1 MTTQNGWTKYNESE
15 NNNQNSV
22 LFIEKQNVSV
32 ARRRRLYTHTDLK
45 WGTERHSGMHKYL
58 MRFFTN
64 AIYYCFCM
72 LLRFVLE
79 RKIAAIIS
87 VLELNDCAG

>member
-32 ARRRRLYTHTDLK
+32 CGQTKETVHATDLK
-45 WGTERHSGMHKYL
+45 WGTERHSGMHKY
-58 MRFFTN
+58 
-64 AIYYCFCM
+64 
-72 LLRFVLE
+72 
-79 RKIAAIIS
+79 
-87 VLELNDCAG
+87 

>member
-32 ARRRRLYTHTDLK
+32 CVWPDE
-45 WGTERHSGMHKYL
+45 G
-58 MRFFTN
+58 
-64 AIYYCFCM
+64 
-72 LLRFVLE
+72 
-79 RKIAAIIS
+79 
-87 VLELNDCAG
+87 DCTRTPI